1 MSQDPAEARR
11 PVQYL
16 AAGALYLVLSGVL
29 FLLWLTVE
37 WYVVLFLSLSTCV
50 AGLVLI
56 SVGWPRWRRERA
68 EQEARRTARK
78 TADHRHAVAP
88 PPARMRRS

>member
-1 MSQDPAEARR
+1 VSQDPAESRR
-11 PVQYL
+11 PAQYV

-29 FLLWLTVE
+29 YLLWLTVE
-37 WYVVLFLSLSTCV
+37 WYVVLFLSLPTCV

-68 EQEARRTARK
+68 RRTAQRTAQR

-88 PPARMRRS
+88 PPAGMRRS